1 MEHALR
7 VAAYCRVSTD
17 KEDQLHSLAAQQAY
31 FEGYIARHGW
41 RCAGIFAD
49 GSSIVGLSQKELEKQ
64 AFFDLVQ
71 LFFHFTTLT
80 KERMWNMGNLIAV
93 TNFKG
98 GVGKT
103 TTTLNLGAALSAAG
117 KRVLLVDND
126 PQGNLT
132 AALGYTPPEQKH
144 TLATLLLAAID
155 YPEDLDIH
163 IGRAILH
170 SETGVDLIGA
180 NRRLADAAAR
190 LQIMQMSQYNAVGD
204 AECSCETV
212 MATLLLPLRSAYD
225 YINIDSGL
233 KHEL

>member
-93 TNFKG
+93 TNFEGRRREDDNHAQSGGGIVRCGQKG
-98 GVGKT
+98 F
-103 TTTLNLGAALSAAG
+103 AC
-117 KRVLLVDND
+117 R
-126 PQGNLT
+126 Q
-132 AALGYTPPEQKH
+132 
-144 TLATLLLAAID
+144 
-155 YPEDLDIH
+155 
-163 IGRAILH
+163 
-170 SETGVDLIGA
+170 
-180 NRRLADAAAR
+180 
-190 LQIMQMSQYNAVGD
+190 
-204 AECSCETV
+204 
-212 MATLLLPLRSAYD
+212 
-225 YINIDSGL
+225 
-233 KHEL
+233 